1 MELEELI
8 ENTLRRKHLE
18 EMMNRPEK
26 EHTPLEGMDNEQIKR
41 FALFL
46 FEENQSKSKQLDE
59 MIARL
64 DEIGKD
70 LKEVKRENA
79 SLLKALLEANS
90 NAEKVVL
97 EYKLRDKEYRKLEK
111 KHNALVER
119 LSLMNTQTYASSK
132 SLKGI
137 DRKKV
142 VKGKHDDKDDFD
154 GTPTA
159 PPSEAPQSDSS
170 ESCGMQEAP
179 ATPISKE
186 RPYRKGMTY
195 NKACVGTPIIHKS
208 DYTMLPEGSVVI
220 SSSYRK
226 IRNIVS
232 YIEEHHFEVLKVK
245 HADGRIE
252 SMFLPMKDDVRA
264 SLYDEIVPGTSITAN
279 MLSYLM
285 FNRFQMSTPA
295 YREAKNCLSDMDWNT
310 SVQNLLNWADK
321 GAMQLNKLIPALK
334 KIALQDGAS
343 VNVDET
349 WLRYHAYN
357 TKRKTYMWCLV
368 NRKARIVIFFY
379 EDTTDN
385 EGVQKHG
392 GRNRNVLKEFLGD
405 AKIKSLQSDGYN
417 VYMYLDNELMDIDHL
432 CCLAHARVKFKHAYD
447 QGSLQT
453 RIFLELMAKLYGMED
468 TYRREKLT
476 AEEIYRR
483 RNSKETT
490 EIIDKIRTEL
500 YDLLANPDESRSEL
514 MNKALN
520 YLKNFWSQIFAYR
533 NDGEYSIDNMVAERA
548 IRPVT
553 FQRKNS
559 LFFGSVKGIQTSAIY
574 NTFIETCKQAGI
586 SFRDYFCKLLRELKR
601 GRTDYENL
609 LPMTM
614 CK

>member
-18 EMMNRPEK
+18 EMMGRPEK

-46 FEENQSKSKQLDE
+46 FEENQNKSKQLDE

-70 LKEVKRENA
+70 LKEANRKIDSLTDE
-79 SLLKALLEANS
+79 LLKANS
-90 NAEKVVL
+90 KAEKAAI
-97 EYKLRDKEYRKLEK
+97 EYKLRDKEYKKLEK

-119 LSLMNTQTYASSK
+119 LSLMNAQTYASSK
-132 SLKGI
+132 SL
-137 DRKKV
+137 
-142 VKGKHDDKDDFD
+142 KGKHDDKDDFD

-159 PPSEAPQSDSS
+159 PTIEVPLADSAASCDTQDTPVAPL
-170 ESCGMQEAP
+170 
-179 ATPISKE
+179 SKE
-186 RPYRKGMTY
+186 RPYRKGMRY
-195 NKACVGTPIIHKS
+195 NKDCVGTPIIHKS
-208 DYTMLPEGSVVI
+208 DYTILPKGSVVI

-232 YIEEHHFEVLKVK
+232 HIEEHHFEVLKVK

-252 SMFLPMKDDVRA
+252 SMFLPMKDDVQA
-264 SLYDEIVPGTSITAN
+264 SLYDEIVPGTSITAS

-285 FNRFQMSTPA
+285 FNRYQMSTPA
-295 YREAKNCLSDMDWNT
+295 YREAKNRLSDMDWNT

-321 GAMQLNKLIPALK
+321 GAIQLNKLIPALK
-334 KIALQDGAS
+334 KIALQESAN

-349 WLRYHAYN
+349 WLRYHACN
-357 TKRKTYMWCLV
+357 KKRKTYMWCLV

-379 EDTTDN
+379 EDTTDD

-417 VYMYLDNELMDIDHL
+417 VYMYLDNELMDIEHL
-432 CCLAHARVKFKHAYD
+432 CCLAHARAKFKYAYD
-447 QGSLQT
+447 QGSLQA
-453 RIFLELMAKLYGMED
+453 RIFLELIAKLYGMEEA
-468 TYRREKLT
+468 YRREKLT
-476 AEEIYRR
+476 ADEIYSR
-483 RNSKETT
+483 RNGKETT
-490 EIIDKIRTEL
+490 EIIEKLRTEL

-514 MNKALN
+514 MSKALN
-520 YLKNFWSQIFAYR
+520 YLKNFWNQIFSYR
-533 NDGEYSIDNMVAERA
+533 NDGEYSIDNMAAERA
-548 IRPVT
+548 IRPITV
-553 FQRKNS
+553 QRKNS
-559 LFFGSVKGIQTSAIY
+559 LFFGSVKGIQNSAIY
-574 NTFIETCKQAGI
+574 NTFIETCKQAGV
-586 SFRDYFCKLLRELKR
+586 SFRDYFCKLLRELKK

-609 LPMTM
+609 LPMTI

>member
-46 FEENQSKSKQLDE
+46 FEENQNKSKQLDE

-119 LSLMNTQTYASSK
+119 LSLMNAQTYASSK

-137 DRKKV
+137 ERKKV
-142 VKGKHDDKDDFD
+142 LKGKHDDKDDFD

-159 PPSEAPQSDSS
+159 PTIEVPLADSAASCDTQDTPVAPL
-170 ESCGMQEAP
+170 
-179 ATPISKE
+179 SKE
-186 RPYRKGMTY
+186 RPYRKGMRY
-195 NKACVGTPIIHKS
+195 NKDCVGTPIIHKS
-208 DYTMLPEGSVVI
+208 DYTMLPKGSVVI

-232 YIEEHHFEVLKVK
+232 HIEEHHFEVLKVK

-252 SMFLPMKDDVRA
+252 SMFLPMKDDVQA
-264 SLYDEIVPGTSITAN
+264 SLYDEIVPGTSITAS

-285 FNRFQMSTPA
+285 FNRYQMSTPA
-295 YREAKNCLSDMDWNT
+295 YREAKNRLSDMDWNT

-321 GAMQLNKLIPALK
+321 GAIQLNKLIPALK
-334 KIALQDGAS
+334 KIALQESAN

-349 WLRYHAYN
+349 WLRYHACN
-357 TKRKTYMWCLV
+357 KKRKTYMWCLV

-379 EDTTDN
+379 EDTTDD

-432 CCLAHARVKFKHAYD
+432 CCLAHARAKFKYAYD
-447 QGSLQT
+447 QGSLQA
-453 RIFLELMAKLYGMED
+453 RIFLELIAKLYGMEEA
-468 TYRREKLT
+468 YRREKLT
-476 AEEIYRR
+476 ADEIYSR
-483 RNSKETT
+483 RNGKETT
-490 EIIDKIRTEL
+490 EIIEKLRTEL

-514 MNKALN
+514 MSKALN
-520 YLKNFWSQIFAYR
+520 YLKNFWNQIFSYR
-533 NDGEYSIDNMVAERA
+533 NDGEYSIDNMAAERA
-548 IRPVT
+548 IRPITV
-553 FQRKNS
+553 QRKNS
-559 LFFGSVKGIQTSAIY
+559 LFFGSVKGIQNSAIY
-574 NTFIETCKQAGI
+574 NTFIETCKQVGV
-586 SFRDYFCKLLRELKR
+586 SFRDYFCRLLKELKK

-609 LPMTM
+609 LPMTI

>member
-59 MIARL
+59 MVARL

-295 YREAKNCLSDMDWNT
+295 YREAKNRLSDMDWNT

>member
-18 EMMNRPEK
+18 EMMGRPEK

-46 FEENQSKSKQLDE
+46 FEENQNKSKQLDE

-64 DEIGKD
+64 NEIGKD
-70 LKEVKRENA
+70 LKEANRKIDSLTDE
-79 SLLKALLEANS
+79 LLKANS
-90 NAEKVVL
+90 KAEKAAI
-97 EYKLRDKEYRKLEK
+97 EYKLRDKEYKKLEK

-119 LSLMNTQTYASSK
+119 LSLMNAQTYASSK
-132 SLKGI
+132 SL
-137 DRKKV
+137 
-142 VKGKHDDKDDFD
+142 KGKHDDKDDFD

-159 PPSEAPQSDSS
+159 PTIEVPLADSAASCDTQDTPVAPL
-170 ESCGMQEAP
+170 
-179 ATPISKE
+179 SKE
-186 RPYRKGMTY
+186 RPYRKGMRY
-195 NKACVGTPIIHKS
+195 NKDCVGTPIIHKS
-208 DYTMLPEGSVVI
+208 DYTMLPKGSVVI

-232 YIEEHHFEVLKVK
+232 HIEEHHFEVLKVK

-252 SMFLPMKDDVRA
+252 SMFLPMKDDVQA
-264 SLYDEIVPGTSITAN
+264 SLYDEIVPGTSITAS

-285 FNRFQMSTPA
+285 FNRYQMSTPA
-295 YREAKNCLSDMDWNT
+295 YREAKNRLSDMDWNT

-321 GAMQLNKLIPALK
+321 GAIQLNKLIPALK
-334 KIALQDGAS
+334 KIALQESAN

-349 WLRYHAYN
+349 WLRYHACN
-357 TKRKTYMWCLV
+357 KKRKTYMWCLV

-379 EDTTDN
+379 EDTTDD

-417 VYMYLDNELMDIDHL
+417 VYMYLDNELMDIEHL
-432 CCLAHARVKFKHAYD
+432 CCLAHARAKFKYAYD
-447 QGSLQT
+447 QGSLQA
-453 RIFLELMAKLYGMED
+453 RIFLELIAKLYGMEEA
-468 TYRREKLT
+468 YRREKLT
-476 AEEIYRR
+476 ADEIYSR
-483 RNSKETT
+483 RNGKETT
-490 EIIDKIRTEL
+490 EIIEKLRTEL

-514 MNKALN
+514 MSKALN
-520 YLKNFWSQIFAYR
+520 YLKNFWNQIFSYR
-533 NDGEYSIDNMVAERA
+533 NDGEYSIDNMAAERA
-548 IRPVT
+548 IRPITV
-553 FQRKNS
+553 QRKNS
-559 LFFGSVKGIQTSAIY
+559 LFFGSVKGIQNSAIY
-574 NTFIETCKQAGI
+574 NTFIETCKQAGV
-586 SFRDYFCKLLRELKR
+586 SFRDYFCKLLRELKK

-609 LPMTM
+609 LPMTI